1 MDEGQELGAG
11 GDQGSDELFL
21 LRREAEA
28 AEEDLV
34 GRRTMSREGP
44 DRGEVAE
51 AFQRGRVVVEE
62 GAKGPDTPVVG
73 MLPGPGV
80 HLAAEAAGADD
91 EEFLHVRKGGRRGH
105 GRCDRRG
112 SGRR

>member
-1 MDEGQELGAG
+1 MGKV
-11 GDQGSDELFL
+11 L

-62 GAKGPDTPVVG
+62 GAEDPDTAVVG

-80 HLAAEAAGADD
+80 HLPAEAAGADD
-91 EEFLHVRKGGRRGH
+91 EEVIHVREGGRRGQ
-105 GRCDRRG
+105 G
-112 SGRR
+112 